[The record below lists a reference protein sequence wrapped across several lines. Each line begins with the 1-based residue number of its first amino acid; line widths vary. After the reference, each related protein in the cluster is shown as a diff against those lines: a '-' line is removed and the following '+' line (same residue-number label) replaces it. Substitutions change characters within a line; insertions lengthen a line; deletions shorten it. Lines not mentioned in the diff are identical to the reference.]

1 MSENLPEVR
10 NYQVDF
16 SQEDVQALEA
26 FNTAGRPNI
35 ARISETEIFS
45 WFNLYMSGRTYQEIA
60 KETKADLNHVLFIA
74 DKYTWADK
82 KAAHFENIMARIQ
95 TKMDTVKLEGVS
107 FLYDLLS
114 FTHSLYSEDIVEFI
128 KTKDK
133 SIAARVDLRV
143 VDKYT
148 KIVDAINKLTE
159 SPEDWLKRTKQ
170 NAQANANRPIVNV
183 NIENANIQQKDNE
196 MTIDVGS
203 GKSVISQLAEMKKKK
218 ETESK

>member
-1 MSENLPEVR
+1 MSGNLPETR

-16 SQEDVQALEA
+16 STEDIQALEA
-26 FNTAGRPNI
+26 FNLAGRPNV

-60 KETKADLNHVLFIA
+60 KETKADINHVLFIA
-74 DKYTWADK
+74 DKYVWAEK
-82 KAAHFENIMARIQ
+82 KDTHFANIMARIQ

-114 FTHSLYSEDIVEFI
+114 FTHALYSEDIIEFI

-133 SIAARVDLRV
+133 AVAARVDLKI

-159 SPEDWLKRTKQ
+159 SPEDWLKSKTKE
-170 NAQANANRPIVNV
+170 NTTRPIVNV

-203 GKSVISQLAEMKKKK
+203 EKSMVSKLAELKKKK